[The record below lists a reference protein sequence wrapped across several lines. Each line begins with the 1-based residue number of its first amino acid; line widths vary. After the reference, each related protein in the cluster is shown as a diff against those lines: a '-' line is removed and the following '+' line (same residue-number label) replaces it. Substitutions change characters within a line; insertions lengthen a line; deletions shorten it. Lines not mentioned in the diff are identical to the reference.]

1 MDIEED
7 LEKWC
12 QMYVLYL
19 TGTVIC
25 PTSNQQAS
33 MKYASLLS
41 SDALGELIEY
51 DWCGHVLKHMHDGLV
66 DAQTK
71 KSLNVDLHLIMI
83 CMCEK
88 FGNVPSR
95 SVEVIPL
102 CGEWRTSNAKKEW
115 ETIEAKTISC
125 KPLGKEIEFPAFR
138 PGTKIDLEGLND
150 NDIGRLKEWILGIR
164 ASCDAQLSFLNEFVR
179 AKQVPTA
186 DTPDTSSPG
195 VGGIGSNMADSAVK
209 EGGTAVQ
216 DPITPSVA
224 PSVGAKRRK
233 EVCVRR
239 SPTKTYKTG
248 GVHTT
253 SKGKEVPVPPVV
265 VERIKKPSAAVVSPY
280 TAERKRNGGDRAFE
294 VRSSATVVLPLEDD
308 LTEEIEIQLIALK
321 EYFLGE
327 KDADD
332 KMVVDYGKPDFQL
345 RRFQLTE
352 FLKRAKVSSNLIDCY
367 GYYLNRMEAESGVI
381 KRWIFPVSVAT
392 TVHKNINSDC
402 LEEGSYGEEATDII
416 HSPDWMSRFKDIT
429 DCEFWFLPILHGEHY
444 RMIIVDIKQ
453 KRFQFFDSKS
463 TADFESRWQE
473 TGARVVLYIKE
484 YYAKFKSQVDFKKF
498 KWETIKGITQRSGTE
513 SCGDYILRMMVSWM
527 GKVETWMHKKW
538 RDEKEID
545 QLREQITLDVFS
557 TSWNTQF
564 KAVMEAGLIHYTV
577 GASQLPLPS

>member
-1 MDIEED
+1 MSLCYTCNQRLHHPPDSDSDFLRCRLKYAKATKNERVELKDLKDRMDIEED

-25 PTSNQQAS
+25 PTSYQQAS

-51 DWCGHVLKHMHDGLV
+51 NWCGHVLKHMHDGLV

-102 CGEWRTSNAKKEW
+102 CGEWRTSNSKKEW

-125 KPLGKEIEFPAFR
+125 TPLGKEIEFPAFR
-138 PGTKIDLEGLND
+138 PGTKVDLAGLND
-150 NDIGRLKEWILGIR
+150 DDIGRLKEWILGIR
-164 ASCDAQLSFLNEFVR
+164 ASCDAQLTSLNEFVR

-186 DTPDTSSPG
+186 DTRHTNSPE
-195 VGGIGSNMADSAVK
+195 VGGIGMNMADSAVK
-209 EGGTAVQ
+209 ETGTVVQ
-216 DPITPSVA
+216 DPITPFVA
-224 PSVGAKRRK
+224 QSVGAKRK
-233 EVCVRR
+233 KGVYVRR
-239 SPTKTYKTG
+239 ATSKTYKM
-248 GVHTT
+248 VA
-253 SKGKEVPVPPVV
+253 SKRV
-265 VERIKKPSAAVVSPY
+265 RKPSAAVVSPY
-280 TAERKRNGGDRAFE
+280 TAERKRNGGERAFE

-321 EYFLGE
+321 EYFLKE
-327 KDADD
+327 KDADG
-332 KMVVDYGKPDFQL
+332 KLVVDYGKPEFQL
-345 RRFQLTE
+345 KRFQLTE
-352 FLKRAKVSSNLIDCY
+352 FLKRARVSSNLIDCY
-367 GYYLNRMEAESGVI
+367 
-381 KRWIFPVSVAT
+381 
-392 TVHKNINSDC
+392 
-402 LEEGSYGEEATDII
+402 GSYGEEATDII
-416 HSPDWMSRFKDIT
+416 HSPDWMSRYKDIM

-463 TADFESRWQE
+463 MTDFESRWQA

-513 SCGDYILRMMVSWM
+513 SCGDYILRMMVRWM

-538 RDEKEID
+538 RDDKEID

-564 KAVMEAGLIHYTV
+564 KAVMEAGMIHYTV